1 MCVIVPLTDLGQYLK
16 TVHCP
21 QVLGQSPGKWEKQLA
36 CVGTRHCD
44 WSNSHG
50 SSQSSSGQ
58 PIQILNLLKILDN
71 VGTLCYLHRYTVN
84 YRKKSGNVLLQFY
97 AVSFI
102 MKFLIFLR
110 PWGKHLKCK
119 ACFFHAFYACV
130 LEKLFSREVQNS
142 PDSDG
147 RSVHKLPVKTVQL
160 TCAVF
165 LLF

>member
-1 MCVIVPLTDLGQYLK
+1 MA
-16 TVHCP
+16 
-21 QVLGQSPGKWEKQLA
+21 VLRA
-36 CVGTRHCD
+36 
-44 WSNSHG
+44 
-50 SSQSSSGQ
+50 SSGQ

-71 VGTLCYLHRYTVN
+71 VGKLCYLHRYTVN

-165 LLF
+165 LLFWLTWWMILSKIFLFYRFPQRCVVLNVIFLVWERGFGSSWEDKG